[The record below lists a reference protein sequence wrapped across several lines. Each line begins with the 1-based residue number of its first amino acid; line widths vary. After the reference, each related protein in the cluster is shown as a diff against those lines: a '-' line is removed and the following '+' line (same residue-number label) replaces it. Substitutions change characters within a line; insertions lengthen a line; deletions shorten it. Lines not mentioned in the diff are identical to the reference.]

1 MEKLFDVEAED
12 LSGAYSEMAQIIG
25 INDTYKVYKYFR
37 GQQITFPLKFYTP
50 KCIAGMLIE
59 EFDGSNIHDLSRKY
73 GYSESRIRQLLSKG
87 KSSDE

>member
-50 KCIAGMLIE
+50 KCIAGMLLE
-59 EFDGSNIHDLSRKY
+59 EFDGSNIHDLTRKY

-87 KSSDE
+87 KSRDE